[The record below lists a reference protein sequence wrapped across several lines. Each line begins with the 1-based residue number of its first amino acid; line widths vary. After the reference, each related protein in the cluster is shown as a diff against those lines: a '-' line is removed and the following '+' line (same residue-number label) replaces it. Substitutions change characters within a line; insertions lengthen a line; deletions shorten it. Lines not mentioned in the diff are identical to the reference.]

1 MPVGWNI
8 KRLRAIITPL
18 KKELVN
24 LLFSE
29 SSKVAQKTKR
39 DIEEEIRTQYLTD
52 YDGERLKCKEQYHC
66 YEKK

>member
-1 MPVGWNI
+1 M
-8 KRLRAIITPL
+8 TPL

-52 YDGERLKCKEQYHC
+52 YDGKRLKGKEQYHC
-66 YEKK
+66 HEKK

>member
-52 YDGERLKCKEQYHC
+52 YDGKRLKGKEQYHC
-66 YEKK
+66 HEKK